1 MDQCIQC
8 LILFFCPVTD
18 NKLLSF
24 FLFILFLRSFEKLGL
39 DYLKKVK
46 PMLSDLNTYLSKVI
60 KMNVNEYRGY

>member
-1 MDQCIQC
+1 MVQCIQF

-18 NKLLSF
+18 NIKVIII

-46 PMLSDLNTYLSKVI
+46 PMLSDLNTYLSKVGI
-60 KMNVNEYRGY
+60 CKKYD